1 MWGGAFECVCVIEC
15 GVSAGGEGAQA
26 KLKIGFFSLQV
37 YSYY

>member
-1 MWGGAFECVCVIEC
+1 MCVCDTDRQREC

-26 KLKIGFFSLQV
+26 KLKTGFFSLQV